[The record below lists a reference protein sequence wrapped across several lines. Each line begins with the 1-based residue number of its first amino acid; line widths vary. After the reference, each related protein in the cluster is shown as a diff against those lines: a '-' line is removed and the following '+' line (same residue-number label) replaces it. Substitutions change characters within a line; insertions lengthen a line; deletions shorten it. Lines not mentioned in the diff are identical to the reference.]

1 MLSNLGGG
9 ENMKNKVLKGLFLY
23 FQVTFHFKS
32 DLQFPKVPL
41 KVSTDQEGYLDI
53 NAVNF

>member
-1 MLSNLGGG
+1 
-9 ENMKNKVLKGLFLY
+9 MKNKVLKGLFLY